1 MIELRIDARSGL
13 PAYLQIVQQVK
24 HALRLGLLAPG
35 DQMPTIRELVASLA
49 INPNTVMKAYRE
61 LEMEGLI
68 GGRPGQ
74 GTFVLQALPGAS
86 QDDLAE
92 MRASLNRWFER
103 AHELGLDEES
113 TVALFTTTLRS
124 YEKGVKVA

>member
-1 MIELRIDARSGL
+1 MIEFRLDSRSGL

-24 HALRLGLLAPG
+24 HALRLGLLVPG

-68 GGRPGQ
+68 GGKPGL
-74 GTFVLQALPGAS
+74 GTFVLQGLPGAA
-86 QDDLAE
+86 QRDLDE
-92 MRASLNRWFER
+92 MRTKLDGWLKR
-103 AHELGLDEES
+103 ATELGLDEA
-113 TVALFTTTLRS
+113 TIVALFTTALR
-124 YEKGVKVA
+124 EHMKEAAA

>member
-49 INPNTVMKAYRE
+49 INPNTVLKAYRE

-74 GTFVLQALPGAS
+74 GTFVLQTLPGS
-86 QDDLAE
+86 SHDELAE
-92 MRASLNRWFER
+92 MRASLIQWLDR
-103 AHELGLDEES
+103 AQELGMDEES
-113 TVALFTTTLRS
+113 VIALFTVTLQTRKR
-124 YEKGVKVA
+124 EAA

>member
-13 PAYLQIVQQVK
+13 PAYLQIVQQVR
-24 HALRLGLLAPG
+24 HALRLGLLRPG

-49 INPNTVMKAYRE
+49 INPNTVLKAYRE

-74 GTFVLQALPGAS
+74 GTFVLETLPGSS

-92 MRASLNRWFER
+92 MGASLERWLIR
-103 AHELGLDEES
+103 AKELGMDEDS
-113 TVALFTTTLRS
+113 IVALFDTTLQR
-124 YEKGVKVA
+124 YREGKVA

>member
-24 HALRLGLLAPG
+24 HALRLGLLLPG

-49 INPNTVMKAYRE
+49 INPNTVLKAYRE

-74 GTFVLQALPGAS
+74 GTFVMRSLPGS
-86 QDDLAE
+86 SRDDLAE
-92 MRASLNRWFER
+92 MKERLVTWLNRAE
-103 AHELGLDEES
+103 ELGMDEES
-113 TVALFTTTLRS
+113 IVALFTVTLGERRR
-124 YEKGVKVA
+124 EAA

>member
-1 MIELRIDARSGL
+1 MIELRIDARSGM

-24 HALRLGLLAPG
+24 HALRLGLLSPG

-49 INPNTVMKAYRE
+49 INPNTVLKAYRE

-74 GTFVLQALPGAS
+74 GTFVRQTLPGS
-86 QDDLAE
+86 SRDELAE
-92 MRASLNRWFER
+92 MKASLTAWLDR
-103 AHELGLDEES
+103 AEELGMDEES
-113 TVALFTTTLRS
+113 IIALFTVTLR
-124 YEKGVKVA
+124 EHKREAA

>member
-1 MIELRIDARSGL
+1 MIELRIDARTGL

-35 DQMPTIRELVASLA
+35 DQMPTVRELVASLA

-61 LEMEGLI
+61 LEFEGLI

-74 GTFVLQALPGAS
+74 GTFVLQTLAGPS
-86 QDDLAE
+86 HDDLIE
-92 MRASLNRWFER
+92 MRAGLNRWFDR
-103 AHELGLDEES
+103 ARELSLDRES
-113 TVALFTTTLRS
+113 IVALFTTTLRQH
-124 YEKGVKVA
+124 YKEAVA